1 MTNNNRRDKK
11 AETKRVGKRIHY
23 IPITGGENIMKKI
36 VAFTLLVFL
45 TGLLISADLSAASK
59 KRTYKEK
66 VITEEFDLDSGD
78 LIELDIE
85 TGGDIIVI
93 GSDRDNV
100 EVEIVISGRNMED
113 VEHEFDR
120 TRKGLRIRLHFDRKF
135 RRARVDT
142 KVYLKVPSKLDIK
155 FDTMGGDVEIEN
167 VEGKI
172 NGKTMGG
179 DIDFSQLKG
188 VANVTTLGG
197 DIRISDSE
205 LDGKVKTLGGDVRIN
220 DVVGDLRGS
229 TLGGDVTYD
238 GVKKRSGKSK
248 KYKGKDDDDEVS
260 ISTLGGDLN
269 LDYEGKDV
277 KARTFG
283 GDIDVKRANKVK
295 VSTMGG
301 DIDVDE
307 APMGAD
313 MHTMGGDITIESA
326 GKYVKAKTM
335 GGDIEIHSVDGWVVA
350 TTMGGD
356 VTVRMVGDP
365 AKGKRDV
372 QLKSMGGDIEIIL
385 PDGLSIDFDVEIAYT
400 KNYRKKCEIISD
412 FPIQIEETEKWK
424 RKWGQ
429 KRKYIY
435 GTGEVDGGEHTIKI
449 RTING
454 NVRIKKD

>member
-1 MTNNNRRDKK
+1 
-11 AETKRVGKRIHY
+11 
-23 IPITGGENIMKKI
+23 MKKI
-36 VAFTLLVFL
+36 IVLTLFVLLV
-45 TGLLISADLSAASK
+45 GLLMSADLSAASK
-59 KRTYKEK
+59 RRTYKEK
-66 VITEEFDLDSGD
+66 VITEEFDLKPGD

-85 TGGDIIVI
+85 TGGDIVVV
-93 GSDRDNV
+93 GSDRDDV

-120 TRKGLRIRLHFDRKF
+120 TRSGLRIRLRFDRKF

-142 KVYLKVPSKLDIK
+142 KVYLKVPSKMDIK
-155 FDTMGGDVEIEN
+155 FDTMGGDIEIEK

-172 NGKTMGG
+172 SGKTMGG
-179 DIDFSQLKG
+179 DIEFSRLIG
-188 VANVTTLGG
+188 EANVTTMGG

-205 LDGKVKTLGGDVRIN
+205 LDGKVKTYGGDVRIN
-220 DVVGDLRGS
+220 DVVGNLRGS
-229 TLGGDVTYD
+229 TMGGDVTYD
-238 GVKKRSGKSK
+238 GVKKRKSTRRSK
-248 KYKGKDDDDEVS
+248 REDDDEIS

-269 LDYEGKDV
+269 LDYEGKEI
-277 KARTFG
+277 KARTLG
-283 GDIDVKRANKVK
+283 GDVDVKRAKKVK

-301 DIDVDE
+301 DIDIDE
-307 APMGAD
+307 APKGVDA
-313 MHTMGGDITIESA
+313 HTMGGDITVESA
-326 GKYVKAKTM
+326 GEYVKAKTM
-335 GGDIEIHSVDGWVVA
+335 GGDIEIHSIDGWVVA

-365 AKGKRDV
+365 AEGKRDV
-372 QLKSMGGDIEIIL
+372 RIKSMGGDVEIIL

-400 KNYRKKCEIISD
+400 KNCRKKCEIISD

-424 RKWGQ
+424 RRWGQ

>member
-1 MTNNNRRDKK
+1 
-11 AETKRVGKRIHY
+11 
-23 IPITGGENIMKKI
+23 MKKI
-36 VAFTLLVFL
+36 IALTLLVL
-45 TGLLISADLSAASK
+45 MVGLMMSADLSAASK
-59 KRTYKEK
+59 RKAYKEK
-66 VITEEFDLDSGD
+66 VITEEFDLKPGE

-85 TGGDIIVI
+85 TGGDIIIV

-100 EVEIVISGRNMED
+100 EVEIAISGRNMED

-120 TRKGLRIRLHFDRKF
+120 TRSGLKIRLHFDRKF
-135 RRARVDT
+135 RRGKVDT
-142 KVYLKVPSKLDIK
+142 RIYLRVPSKHDIK
-155 FDTMGGDVEIEN
+155 FETMGGDVEIEK

-172 NGKTMGG
+172 SGKTMGG
-179 DIDFSQLKG
+179 DIEFNHLKG
-188 VANVTTLGG
+188 EANVTTLGG

-220 DVVGDLRGS
+220 DVIGDLRGS

-238 GVKKRSGKSK
+238 GVKRRKSSRKSK
-248 KYKGKDDDDEVS
+248 GSDDDDEVN

-269 LDYEGKDV
+269 LDYEGKEI

-283 GDIDVKRANKVK
+283 GDIDVKRAKKVK

-301 DIDVDE
+301 DVDIDE
-307 APMGAD
+307 APEGAD
-313 MHTMGGDITIESA
+313 AHTMGGDITIESA
-326 GKYVKAKTM
+326 GKYAKAKTM
-335 GGDIEIHSVDGWVVA
+335 GGDIEIHSIDGWVVA

-372 QLKSMGGDIEIIL
+372 RIKSMGGDVEVTL
-385 PDGLSIDFDVEIAYT
+385 PAGLSIDFDVEIAFT

-412 FPIQIEETEKWK
+412 FPIQIEETKEWK